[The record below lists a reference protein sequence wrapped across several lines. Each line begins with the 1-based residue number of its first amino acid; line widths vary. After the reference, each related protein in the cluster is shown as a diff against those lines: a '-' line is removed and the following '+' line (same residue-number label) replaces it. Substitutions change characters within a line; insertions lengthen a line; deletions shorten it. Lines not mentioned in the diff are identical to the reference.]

1 MEKLRNVARF
11 GKYGKRLCMMFLFLC
26 ITTSGLMRASVFAQT
41 TVTAKFR
48 NVTLNEVLWEI
59 QKQTDFTFIYSTND
73 AKKVRVENL
82 DVKNELISEVLNKC
96 LRNSGLTYTVHD
108 GVIAIRKAEPVRTET
123 VAREKYT
130 ITGKVIED
138 SGEPIIGANVIVKGT
153 TNGMMTDM
161 DGNFH
166 LEVTDKKV
174 TLMVSYIGYT
184 SQEVVATPGK
194 PMSIILKVDN
204 NLLDEVIVT
213 GYGTFKK
220 SAYAGSASIVKTDAV
235 KDVPNV
241 SFQQMLEGAAPGVS
255 VNTGS
260 GIPGSSTSIRI
271 RGMGSFNASNS
282 PLYVVDGVPVL
293 SGNIGAS
300 GSDSGLDVMSTLNT
314 SDIESITVIKDAAA
328 ASLYGSRAANGVVLI
343 TTKKGKTGK
352 ASISLKADWG
362 FSDFAMDYRP
372 TLSGAERREY
382 IYNGMVLGQ
391 QRSGKSDADAIAYA
405 DKNIDKYA
413 PVPWCGYTD
422 WGDYL
427 FKKGSHSRYEAS
439 ISGGTDK
446 FKYYS
451 SLSYLN
457 QEGIVKTSGLE
468 RITGRLNVDF
478 QATDKLKFGANI
490 MFTNLNQDV
499 YSEGTG
505 YTAPFY
511 SSVSKLTP
519 SDPVYNEDGSY
530 NQDLISLSRRNPVLA
545 QEYNY
550 QREYVTRMF
559 NTINAEYEFIKDLK
573 LKSILSYDYNISKG
587 KEWKDSRTS
596 DGEKN
601 NGGAEKAYSEYNK
614 LVWSNQLTYKTTIQ
628 KDHNLD
634 ALVGYEIDSKYNDF
648 LSGYATNFLTPIK
661 NDIANGQTLESIDG
675 SSKRSRMVSYITRLN
690 YDYKNKYYLGGSYRM
705 DGSSRLHRDNRWGSF
720 WSVSGAWR
728 IIEEDFMKPTS
739 KWLTDLKLRASYG
752 VNGTLPSDL
761 YGYMGLTSLSGG
773 YMENPALIQS
783 QIENRD
789 LEWETNY
796 NLNIGLDFGFFNR
809 LNFTLEY
816 YTRTTK
822 NLLMDCPVS
831 MTTGFSS
838 YLMNIGEVKNQG
850 VELEINS
857 KNIVSKDFDWSTS
870 FTLSH
875 NKNKIVK
882 LDGEQTQIISG
893 SQIHMIGKSY
903 RTSVL
908 YQRRG
913 REWKLYQGNH
923 RE

>member
-174 TLMVSYIGYT
+174 TLMVSYIGYA

-271 RGMGSFNASNS
+271 RGMGSLNASNS

-427 FKKGSHSRYEAS
+427 FKKGSHSSYEAS

-728 IIEEDFMKPTS
+728 II
-739 KWLTDLKLRASYG
+739 
-752 VNGTLPSDL
+752 
-761 YGYMGLTSLSGG
+761 
-773 YMENPALIQS
+773 
-783 QIENRD
+783 
-789 LEWETNY
+789 
-796 NLNIGLDFGFFNR
+796 
-809 LNFTLEY
+809 
-816 YTRTTK
+816 
-822 NLLMDCPVS
+822 
-831 MTTGFSS
+831 
-838 YLMNIGEVKNQG
+838 
-850 VELEINS
+850 
-857 KNIVSKDFDWSTS
+857 
-870 FTLSH
+870 
-875 NKNKIVK
+875 
-882 LDGEQTQIISG
+882 
-893 SQIHMIGKSY
+893 
-903 RTSVL
+903 
-908 YQRRG
+908 
-913 REWKLYQGNH
+913 
-923 RE
+923 

>member
-174 TLMVSYIGYT
+174 TLMVSYIGYA

-328 ASLYGSRAANGVVLI
+328 ASLYGSRAANGVVII
-343 TTKKGKTGK
+343 TTK
-352 ASISLKADWG
+352 
-362 FSDFAMDYRP
+362 
-372 TLSGAERREY
+372 
-382 IYNGMVLGQ
+382 
-391 QRSGKSDADAIAYA
+391 
-405 DKNIDKYA
+405 
-413 PVPWCGYTD
+413 
-422 WGDYL
+422 
-427 FKKGSHSRYEAS
+427 
-439 ISGGTDK
+439 
-446 FKYYS
+446 
-451 SLSYLN
+451 
-457 QEGIVKTSGLE
+457 
-468 RITGRLNVDF
+468 
-478 QATDKLKFGANI
+478 
-490 MFTNLNQDV
+490 
-499 YSEGTG
+499 
-505 YTAPFY
+505 
-511 SSVSKLTP
+511 
-519 SDPVYNEDGSY
+519 
-530 NQDLISLSRRNPVLA
+530 
-545 QEYNY
+545 
-550 QREYVTRMF
+550 
-559 NTINAEYEFIKDLK
+559 
-573 LKSILSYDYNISKG
+573 
-587 KEWKDSRTS
+587 
-596 DGEKN
+596 
-601 NGGAEKAYSEYNK
+601 
-614 LVWSNQLTYKTTIQ
+614 
-628 KDHNLD
+628 
-634 ALVGYEIDSKYNDF
+634 
-648 LSGYATNFLTPIK
+648 
-661 NDIANGQTLESIDG
+661 
-675 SSKRSRMVSYITRLN
+675 
-690 YDYKNKYYLGGSYRM
+690 
-705 DGSSRLHRDNRWGSF
+705 
-720 WSVSGAWR
+720 
-728 IIEEDFMKPTS
+728 
-739 KWLTDLKLRASYG
+739 
-752 VNGTLPSDL
+752 
-761 YGYMGLTSLSGG
+761 
-773 YMENPALIQS
+773 
-783 QIENRD
+783 
-789 LEWETNY
+789 
-796 NLNIGLDFGFFNR
+796 
-809 LNFTLEY
+809 
-816 YTRTTK
+816 
-822 NLLMDCPVS
+822 
-831 MTTGFSS
+831 
-838 YLMNIGEVKNQG
+838 
-850 VELEINS
+850 
-857 KNIVSKDFDWSTS
+857 
-870 FTLSH
+870 
-875 NKNKIVK
+875 
-882 LDGEQTQIISG
+882 
-893 SQIHMIGKSY
+893 
-903 RTSVL
+903 
-908 YQRRG
+908 
-913 REWKLYQGNH
+913 
-923 RE
+923 